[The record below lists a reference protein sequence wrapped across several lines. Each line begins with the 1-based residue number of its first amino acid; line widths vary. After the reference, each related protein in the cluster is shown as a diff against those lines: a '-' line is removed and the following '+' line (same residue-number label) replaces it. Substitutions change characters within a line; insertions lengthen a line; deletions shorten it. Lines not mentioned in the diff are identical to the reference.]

1 MKKVLLTLPLFIFA
15 AGVNAQFTQSN
26 APALGDNLTMYALD
40 TVAPS
45 FSEITGDNVTWD
57 YSGYAG
63 DPTTPFMVEVVDP
76 ATAQHGA
83 DFASSQIAIEIG
95 GHSTTYYSVSSSAMT
110 TQGIVFEDLP
120 VSGGQVLA
128 NYSTDELDVFT
139 YPMGH
144 SDALTVTGDV
154 FPASI
159 YAFTNMATSQ
169 VDVELNREV
178 DGRGTLIL
186 AENTY
191 NNVLRYKISDTLK
204 FLVTQYGSLP
214 VDVYHTQYEYYDFTV
229 SNLPIFIYSE
239 IDLVSVGGP
248 AVPNGSRKDVFS
260 YDEPN
265 TVSISEN
272 TLEDAKVYPNPATA
286 ELNVKLPTSVTQA
299 NVVITDAL
307 GRKMIQTELSQL
319 NFKIDV
325 SSLHSGT
332 YFVQMESNEKSVVK
346 TIVIK

>member
-1 MKKVLLTLPLFIFA
+1 MKKALLTLPLFIFA

-83 DFASSQIAIEIG
+83 DFTSSQIAIEIG

-120 VSGGQVLA
+120 VSGGEVLA
-128 NYSTDELDVFT
+128 NFTSDDFDVFV
-139 YPMGH
+139 YPMDLG
-144 SDALTVTGDV
+144 STIDQTGDV
-154 FPASI
+154 FPASV
-159 YAFTNMATSQ
+159 YAFSNMATAQ
-169 VDVELNREV
+169 VDMELSREI
-178 DGRGTLIL
+178 DGKGTLIL

-191 NNVLRYKISDTLK
+191 NDVLRYKIRDTLK
-204 FLVTQYGSLP
+204 FVVTQFGTLP

-248 AVPNGSRKDVFS
+248 AVPDGSRKDIFS

-286 ELNVKLPTSVTQA
+286 ELNITLPSSVTQA
-299 NVVITDAL
+299 NMVMTDAL
-307 GRKMIQTELSQL
+307 GREIMRKELNQIYSS
-319 NFKIDV
+319 IDV
-325 SSLHSGT
+325 SSLNSGT
-332 YFVQMESNEKSVVK
+332 YFVRMESNENRVVK
-346 TIVIK
+346 SIVIK

>member
-1 MKKVLLTLPLFIFA
+1 MKKVLFTLPLFIFA

-83 DFASSQIAIEIG
+83 DFTSSQIAIEIE
-95 GHSTTYYSVSSSAMT
+95 GHSTTYYSVSSSAMA

-120 VSGGQVLA
+120 VSGGEVLA
-128 NYSTDELDVFT
+128 NFTSDDFDVFV
-139 YPMGH
+139 YPMDLG
-144 SDALTVTGDV
+144 STIEQTGDV
-154 FPASI
+154 FPASV
-159 YAFTNMATSQ
+159 YAFSNMATAQ
-169 VDVELNREV
+169 VDMELSREI
-178 DGRGTLIL
+178 DGKGTLIL

-191 NNVLRYKISDTLK
+191 NDVLRYKIRDTLK
-204 FLVTQYGSLP
+204 FVVTQFGTLP

-260 YDEPN
+260 YDEPG

-286 ELNVKLPTSVTQA
+286 ELNITLPSSVTQA
-299 NVVITDAL
+299 NMVMTDAL
-307 GRKMIQTELSQL
+307 GREIMRKELNQIYSS
-319 NFKIDV
+319 IDV
-325 SSLHSGT
+325 SSLNSGT
-332 YFVQMESNEKSVVK
+332 YFVRMESNENRVVK
-346 TIVIK
+346 SIVIK